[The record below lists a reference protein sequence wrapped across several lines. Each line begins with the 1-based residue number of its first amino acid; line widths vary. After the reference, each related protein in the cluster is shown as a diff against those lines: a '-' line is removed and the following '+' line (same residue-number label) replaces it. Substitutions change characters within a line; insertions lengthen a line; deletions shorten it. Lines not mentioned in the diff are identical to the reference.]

1 MSILEA
7 EATGRAI
14 ITTDNIGCRD
24 TVIDGYNGF
33 LVKLG
38 DISQAVDKVCYF
50 IENPDEVVRMGANS
64 RKFAEQ
70 HFDSK
75 QINSRLVKLVSE

>member
-38 DISQAVDKVCYF
+38 DISQAVEKVCYF
-50 IENPDEVVRMGANS
+50 IEHPDEVVRMGANS
-64 RKFAEQ
+64 RKFAEER
-70 HFDSK
+70 FDQA
-75 QINSRLVKLVSE
+75 QINTKVVDAIRM